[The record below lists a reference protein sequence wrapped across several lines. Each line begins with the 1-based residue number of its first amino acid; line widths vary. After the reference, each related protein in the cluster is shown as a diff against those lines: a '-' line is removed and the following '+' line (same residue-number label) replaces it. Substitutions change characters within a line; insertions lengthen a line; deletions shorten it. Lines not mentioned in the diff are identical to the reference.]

1 SDVTDIREA
10 AAVRRGVA
18 HRLKG
23 EVVSARIIKQFGSD
37 TVTVAAGIR
46 GAVEEIRRALPQGVQ
61 LRIVYDQS
69 QLVSSALGGVGRAVM
84 LGGVFV
90 VFVILALLGNL
101 RAAFLVTLTI
111 PLSIALA
118 GLLLKPLG
126 VGLNTMTLGGLA
138 IAVGLLVAAAIIM
151 GENILHRP

>member
-1 SDVTDIREA
+1 MT
-10 AAVRRGVA
+10 
-18 HRLKG
+18 
-23 EVVSARIIKQFGSD
+23 SAGRFPK
-37 TVTVAAGIR
+37 
-46 GAVEEIRRALPQGVQ
+46 GVQ

-90 VFVILALLGNL
+90 VLVILVLLGNV
-101 RAAFLVTLTI
+101 RAALVVTLTI

-126 VGLNTMTLGGLA
+126 VGLNTMTLGGWRSRSA
-138 IAVGLLVAAAIIM
+138 CSSM
-151 GENILHRP
+151 RRSSWWRTSCTD